1 MQSSLLFE
9 SLFKRNAADSGNAV
23 FLKQLAEEHPYFS
36 PAQFFLLQQT
46 DTNDEGYTKQA
57 AKANTL
63 FNNPY
68 WLNFQLLREQQ
79 PAEITD
85 TTIPVAEERTDIVEN
100 TIEEP
105 QQNEPTQ
112 QYVPETSYT
121 TIPEQE
127 KKISIAEDTIEQPQQ
142 NEPVP
147 QYPVNNIAENTVEAA
162 PAIIAE
168 EKTNALNQVNGNEE
182 QLIFQPLYT
191 SDYFA
196 SQGIKLSEEVQ
207 ANDKLGKQL
216 KSFTDWLKTMKKI
229 APDKI
234 QIDHNHTSQND
245 SAIQTLAEKSNTDG
259 EVLTETMADIFI
271 QQGKAQKAIETYEKL
286 SLLNPVKSAY
296 FASKIEHLKEQ

>member
-57 AKANTL
+57 AKTNTL

-85 TTIPVAEERTDIVEN
+85 TTPVAEERTDIVEN
-100 TIEEP
+100 KIEEP
-105 QQNEPTQ
+105 QQN
-112 QYVPETSYT
+112 VPETFYA

-127 KKISIAEDTIEQPQQ
+127 EKISIAENTIEQPQQ

-147 QYPVNNIAENTVEAA
+147 QYPVNNIVENTVEAA
-162 PAIIAE
+162 PAIIVE

-286 SLLNPVKSAY
+286 SLLNPDKSAY